1 MIPFDD
7 VAEPNRTAA
16 ASFEAAVEQAAND
29 FIKDVESADSI
40 SFYSLVGFGGL
51 VLLGCCCIC
60 VCCSRK
66 ARGAIASCCRGIAGL
81 AKPAPPR
88 VLPPA
93 QKEEAMAAARLVRA
107 VRAER
112 ELSRAA
118 TPASSGE
125 LSGAA
130 TTLARSGSA
139 RSGSSGR
146 SLASSN
152 LRRRARIA
160 AQSGEPLEV
169 VELDSDAVAD
179 EIASQVPIQERL
191 APVERGPIQDRM
203 APLERL
209 RPARADED
217 DDASDAGRESTIF
230 RQLMKEASAVGSS
243 VSDRARVSDSS
254 LEPEPPP
261 PKPARR
267 QSIVVESLL
276 AATAGTAPP
285 QIMPNTGGKLRAA
298 MSSRSSTSTDK
309 LGRIMD
315 QLMDEVTRDTD
326 STRDTVT
333 ETTPVSEFESVE
345 ESTRETVTSRLG
357 DVLEDFKDED
367 EE

>member
-93 QKEEAMAAARLVRA
+93 QKEEAMAAARLVRRCGRA
-107 VRAER
+107 AAAESYDAGVVGRAER
-112 ELSRAA
+112 RRHH
-118 TPASSGE
+118 P
-125 LSGAA
+125 
-130 TTLARSGSA
+130 RPQRFGSQ
-139 RSGSSGR
+139 RFVGH

-160 AQSGEPLEV
+160 AQSAG
-169 VELDSDAVAD
+169 AAGGRR
-179 EIASQVPIQERL
+179 A
-191 APVERGPIQDRM
+191 
-203 APLERL
+203 RL
-209 RPARADED
+209 RRRRRRDRVAGADPGAAGAGGARPDRLGWRPSRSAAPRARRRGRRRQRRRPGV
-217 DDASDAGRESTIF
+217 DAFG
-230 RQLMKEASAVGSS
+230 QLMKEASAVGSS
-243 VSDRARVSDSS
+243 VSDRARVSDNSM
-254 LEPEPPP
+254 EPEPPP

-267 QSIVVESLL
+267 QSAVVESLL
-276 AATAGTAPP
+276 AATAGAAPP

>member
-112 ELSRAA
+112 ELASRAT

-254 LEPEPPP
+254 LEPEPAP

-267 QSIVVESLL
+267 QSAVVESLL
-276 AATAGTAPP
+276 AATAGAAPP
-285 QIMPNTGGKLRAA
+285 RIMPNTGGKMRAA
-298 MSSRSSTSTDK
+298 METRSTDK

-357 DVLEDFKDED
+357 DVLEDFQDED